1 MIVLDTHVWIRHW
14 SKAGAIS
21 AAAKAAID
29 AADELAISVVS
40 CCEVALLV
48 EQGRLKFDRDVLAW
62 IQHTLA
68 TPRVTLLPLTPEIA
82 VGAARL
88 LWPYRDPADR
98 LIMATSV
105 IHRVPLVTED
115 ERIRRFQGVQTIW

>member
-1 MIVLDTHVWIRHW
+1 MTAIDSADVL
-14 SKAGAIS
+14 AIS
-21 AAAKAAID
+21 A
-29 AADELAISVVS
+29 VS

-48 EQGRLKFDRDVLAW
+48 EQGRLIFDRDVLAW

-68 TPRVTLLPLTPEIA
+68 MPRVTLLPLTPEIA

-88 LWPYRDPADR
+88 LWPYKDPADR

-105 IHRVPLVTED
+105 IHHAPLITKD
-115 ERIRRFQGVQTIW
+115 ARIRRFQGVQTIW